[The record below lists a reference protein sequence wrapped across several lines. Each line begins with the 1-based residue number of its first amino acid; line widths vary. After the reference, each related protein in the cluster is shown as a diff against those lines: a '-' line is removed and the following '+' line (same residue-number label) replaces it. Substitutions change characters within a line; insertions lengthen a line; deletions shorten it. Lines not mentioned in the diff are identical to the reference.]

1 MEAMKFRETRRF
13 TPKWWLTLLFTAQDI
28 YRRLTPRDGAIQEM
42 MYWFYGGL
50 ERRPAELLFP
60 RAKNADYRLLNA
72 GWRKPGTS
80 TTLFELNCILMGMR
94 EVDAKRAL
102 EIGTFDGNTTL
113 NIAANLP
120 EGGGVVTIDLPVDA
134 KTDYAI
140 EVKSDDLRNVT
151 DRATV
156 GIQFKGHAL
165 ERRIEQVFGDSATL
179 DWSKLGGPFDFAF
192 IDGCHD
198 YNYVKSDTDRALTVV
213 RPGGMI
219 MWHDYAL
226 MEPVSRAVDEYR
238 WRIERLSAI
247 EGTRIAVG
255 WVP

>member
-1 MEAMKFRETRRF
+1 MAMKFKETRRF
-13 TPKWWLTLLFTAQDI
+13 TPKWWLTLPFTAQDI
-28 YRRLTPRDGAIQEM
+28 YRRLTPRDGLVQEM
-42 MYWFYGGL
+42 QYWFYGTL
-50 ERRPAELLFP
+50 ERLPVEHLFS
-60 RAKNADYRLLNA
+60 RAQSADYRVVNA
-72 GWRKPGTS
+72 GWRKVGTS

-94 EVDAKRAL
+94 EVETKAAL

-120 EGGGVVTIDLPVDA
+120 EDGQVVTIDLPLD
-134 KTDYAI
+134 KQTDYALHI
-140 EVKSDDLRNVT
+140 EGQDLRNVT

-156 GIQFKGHAL
+156 GLQFKSHPL
-165 ERRIEQVFGDSATL
+165 EKRIKQVFGDSAML

-198 YNYVKSDTDRALTVV
+198 YNYVKSDTENALRVV
-213 RPGGMI
+213 RPGGLI

-238 WRIERLSAI
+238 HRLDRLTAI

-255 WVP
+255 WVR